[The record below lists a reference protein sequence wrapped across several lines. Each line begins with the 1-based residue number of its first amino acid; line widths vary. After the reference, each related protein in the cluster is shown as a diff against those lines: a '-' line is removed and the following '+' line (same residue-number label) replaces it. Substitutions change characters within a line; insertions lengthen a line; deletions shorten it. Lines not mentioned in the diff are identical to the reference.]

1 MYLRKGPTIE
11 VNSPILNLLFQTWIH
26 FYFLFTILHISL
38 SKYLTELE
46 KLLTEK
52 FKKFLFSEYKK
63 IDYAEIYKSV

>member
-11 VNSPILNLLFQTWIH
+11 VISLILNLLFQTWIH

-46 KLLTEK
+46 KLLTDGPYFCSFYEGTV
-52 FKKFLFSEYKK
+52 S
-63 IDYAEIYKSV
+63 